1 LRSGEIS
8 RKTKET
14 DVYVKVDLDSSD
26 RIEVDT
32 GIHFLDHMLRSLAYH
47 SLISMIVRAEGDL
60 VHHVIEDTALCI
72 GEALRDAVGDVARMR
87 RFGFSL
93 VPMDDSLASAAI
105 DLVRRP
111 YSKIDLKLS
120 REQIEDVPCEDIL
133 HFLHTLA
140 MSMEANIHLAI
151 WYGENDHHKVEAAFK
166 ALALSLRNAVLVDPH
181 RHGIP
186 STKGAI

>member
-1 LRSGEIS
+1 LRHGEIS

-14 DVYVKVDLDSSD
+14 DVYVKVDLDSAD
-26 RIEVDT
+26 RIEVNT
-32 GIHFLDHMLRSLAYH
+32 GIDFLDHMLRSLAYH
-47 SLISMIVRAEGDL
+47 SLISLIVRAKGDL
-60 VHHVIEDTALCI
+60 IHHIIEDTALCV
-72 GEALRDAVGDVARMR
+72 GEALRDAVGDVTRMR

-93 VPMDDSLASAAI
+93 VPMDDSLAFAAI
-105 DLVRRP
+105 DLVKRP

-133 HFLHTLA
+133 HFLHTLT
-140 MSMEANIHLAI
+140 MSMEANIHVSV

-166 ALALSLRNAVLVDPH
+166 ALALSFRHAVLVDPN
-181 RHGIP
+181 RQGIP